1 MFIEIATVSEYS
13 KRHSYKYQ
21 IDSNKISVVYNGINN
36 HFEPLDNDL
45 KLNIKAQYANNCD
58 YFLFIGTIH
67 PRKNLKI
74 NFWRLICLRRQI
86 AIPHINFNGNKVDM
100 GQRIDEALL

>member
-1 MFIEIATVSEYS
+1 MTKYFKTVPKGANKAIEIATVSEYS
-13 KRHSYKYQ
+13 KNDIATKYQ

-45 KLNIKAQYANNCD
+45 KLNIRLNMPTIATIFYLLV
-58 YFLFIGTIH
+58 LFTHVKI
-67 PRKNLKI
+67 LKI

-86 AIPHINFNGNKVDM
+86 AIPHINF
-100 GQRIDEALL
+100 